1 MEVSM
6 RSVLLLA
13 TTVSVS
19 ALASAQGPSPSAPT
33 SPGPAVTRISYW
45 TTKPGRGAE
54 ARAFWKQ
61 FVPVFDE
68 MKAKGV
74 LVSWRFLEPALHT
87 GQDWDLAYE
96 WTCADIAA
104 YGRADQSFS
113 EAVGRMDGRKISAD
127 FDAAFDGSKHRDEI
141 WRSVE
146 LR

>member
-1 MEVSM
+1 M

-13 TTVSVS
+13 TTLS
-19 ALASAQGPSPSAPT
+19 LAVPAAAQAPAPSPPPGAAPV
-33 SPGPAVTRISYW
+33 VTRISYW

-54 ARAFWKQ
+54 AHAFWKQ

-74 LVSWRFLEPALHT
+74 LVGWRFVEPALHT

-104 YGRADQSFS
+104 YGRADQYFS
-113 EAVGRMDGRKISAD
+113 EAVGRMDGRRISAE
-127 FDAAFDGSKHRDEI
+127 FDAAFDGSKHRDEL
-141 WRSVE
+141 WRVVD